1 MGVVAF
7 GDWGTVQAKVIGAVA
22 LTLIIIG
29 IWMTTKQEHP
39 EPHLGGNMRAGVIT
53 LLISTIGYI
62 EYSFFPNYVSVDE

>member
-39 EPHLGGNMRAGVIT
+39 EPHSGGNMRAGVIT
-53 LLISTIGYI
+53 LLISTMDMSDIHSSPI
-62 EYSFFPNYVSVDE
+62 M